1 MPERS
6 SLIQFD
12 YSHVLPFMTED
23 ELVQFIAKHQHT
35 IDLVFNANSKDSD
48 YLGWIEV
55 VQDINQ
61 NLLEQIEEQA
71 KKIREKAD
79 IFVVI
84 GVGGSNQ
91 GARAVIHALSYRS
104 KTEKRLDIVYAGN
117 NLSPAYLKAI
127 LNKLQGKSV
136 YCNVIA
142 KNFATLEPG
151 STFRIIR
158 LFLENMYG
166 EHEASKRIIATG
178 SLNQSRLEALGKTKG
193 YMLLP
198 FPLNVGGRF
207 SILTPVGLFPIAIA
221 GIDICQLLNGAAQ
234 MYQYLKNASF
244 HDHPALLYAA
254 IRNLLMQ
261 KGYHIEILSYFEP
274 YLRYF
279 AAWWVQ
285 LFGESEGKQQ
295 TGIFPTSCSFTEDLH
310 SLGQYIQEGQRIL
323 METFLHIQQPFENCP
338 IPPDNRADDD
348 FDYLNH
354 KDYAEVNEIAYQ
366 GTIKAHQDGGVP
378 CMNIHIPRLNE
389 TFLGQLFFF
398 FEYACF
404 ISASIL
410 GVNPFDQPGVE
421 AYKNNMFHLLA
432 KQDQI
437 KTLGTVP

>member
-1 MPERS
+1 MS
-6 SLIQFD
+6 KLGSLIQFD
-12 YSHVLPFMTED
+12 YSHVFPFMTED
-23 ELVQFIAKHQHT
+23 ELTQFLNKHQHT
-35 IDLVFNANSKDSD
+35 IDLVFNTNSKDSE
-48 YLGWIEV
+48 YLGWIEA
-55 VQDINQ
+55 VQDIDQ
-61 NLLEQIEEQA
+61 NMLEQIEEKA
-71 KKIREKAD
+71 KEIQEKAD

-91 GARAVIHALSYRS
+91 GARAVIHALSYQS
-104 KTEKRLDIVYAGN
+104 KTGKKPDIVYAGN
-117 NLSPAYLKAI
+117 NLSPAYLKAV

-151 STFRIIR
+151 STFRVIR

-166 EHEASKRIIATG
+166 EHETSKRVIATA
-178 SLNQSRLEALGKTKG
+178 SLNHGCLEVLGKTKG

-207 SILTPVGLFPIAIA
+207 SVLTPVGLFPIAVA
-221 GIDICQLLNGAAQ
+221 GIDIRQLLNGAAQ
-234 MYQYLKNASF
+234 MYKSIKQTLPEY
-244 HDHPALLYAA
+244 HPVLLYAA

-261 KGYHIEILSYFEP
+261 KGYHIEILSCFEP
-274 YLRYF
+274 YLHYF

-295 TGIFPTSCSFTEDLH
+295 TGIFPISCSFTEDLH
-310 SLGQYIQEGQRIL
+310 SLGQYIQEGKRIL
-323 METFLHIQQPFENCP
+323 METFLHIQQPLENYP

-354 KDYAEVNEIAYQ
+354 KDYAEANEIAYQ
-366 GTIKAHQDGGVP
+366 GTIKAHRDGGVP
-378 CMNIHIPRLNE
+378 CTSVHIPKLNE
-389 TFLGQLFFF
+389 TFLGQLLFF

-421 AYKNNMFHLLA
+421 AYKNNMFHLLG
-432 KQDQI
+432 KRS
-437 KTLGTVP
+437 LM